1 MTWRGAVV
9 VVQSKWT
16 VDQLALDHGET
27 PFTLEA
33 QRLLVAQAPACIPW
47 PPKVSIKREPGRFGA
62 DAAG

>member
-16 VDQLALDHGET
+16 GDQLALDRGET

-47 PPKVSIKREPGRFGA
+47 PPKVSIKR
-62 DAAG
+62 